1 METTV
6 HQHDEQKIEWKQF
19 WSLAAVYASVVIGW
33 IAYQRY
39 QPKLLVQ
46 FNFTDFTFLLT
57 FVQGLIL
64 VITPPIAGRL
74 GDKHRF
80 QRGNRLPIISAGIS
94 FAAMVFMAVA
104 FTLLSNPGEIFRWV
118 LPVLIVFWLLAMSI
132 FTSPALSTIETFMP
146 VEKLPRAMA
155 ILTIVANLLYAL
167 EPVIVDII
175 DAVGA
180 SATFISG
187 GVVVFISGYAL
198 KKNATDLFNKSN
210 GKEPK
215 PNVAFKLDTQKSSY
229 GFILLIGLSLGLAT
243 TVLFNI
249 FPDMLASK
257 LSMLLNGN
265 NPKVFS
271 VGILIISAILSLPF
285 SSLVTSYGLMK
296 SFWLSSVLV
305 LVAIAGV
312 VGLSSPLALVL
323 MVAIFGIGFS
333 ALSVST
339 LPLAIS
345 KANYYEKVYCV
356 GIFFAGVAIPDAI
369 VESIQAF

>member
-1 METTV
+1 
-6 HQHDEQKIEWKQF
+6 
-19 WSLAAVYASVVIGW
+19 
-33 IAYQRY
+33 
-39 QPKLLVQ
+39 
-46 FNFTDFTFLLT
+46 
-57 FVQGLIL
+57 
-64 VITPPIAGRL
+64 
-74 GDKHRF
+74 
-80 QRGNRLPIISAGIS
+80 
-94 FAAMVFMAVA
+94 
-104 FTLLSNPGEIFRWV
+104 
-118 LPVLIVFWLLAMSI
+118 
-132 FTSPALSTIETFMP
+132 
-146 VEKLPRAMA
+146 
-155 ILTIVANLLYAL
+155 
-167 EPVIVDII
+167 
-175 DAVGA
+175 
-180 SATFISG
+180 
-187 GVVVFISGYAL
+187 
-198 KKNATDLFNKSN
+198 
-210 GKEPK
+210 
-215 PNVAFKLDTQKSSY
+215 
-229 GFILLIGLSLGLAT
+229 
-243 TVLFNI
+243 VLFNI
-249 FPDMLASK
+249 FPDLLAGK